1 MTLLK
6 LKRHNET
13 ELLLTW
19 SDAQTTKVSLQRLR
33 NECPCANCKG
43 ETVLFERY
51 EPPKMPV
58 FMPGMY
64 DLKKIDTIGNYSLQP
79 LWGDGHHTG
88 LYTFDY
94 LRQIS
99 SMVDAS

>member
-6 LKRHNET
+6 LKRHNDT
-13 ELLLTW
+13 ELRLTW
-19 SDAQTTKVSLQRLR
+19 SDGTTTALSLQDMR
-33 NECPCANCKG
+33 NDCPCANCKG

-51 EPPKMPV
+51 EPPKLPV
-58 FMPGMY
+58 FTPGMY
-64 DLKKIDTIGNYSLQP
+64 DLKKIDIVGNYSLQP

-88 LYTFDY
+88 LYTYDY

-99 SMVDAS
+99 TPITTE